1 MLFSEHPLESC
12 LNDPLTLEC
21 EVGLFLLDLRV
32 GGLVPALPRGRAWTT
47 QYLYCP
53 TGLQGTS
60 GSTSGTSFATNQG
73 FRSLLHAAALG
84 EYLVTLTCSPASCPS
99 PPEPG
104 DPAVL
109 EGDDIGGGEVSKPP
123 VFLKVVL

>member
-84 EYLVTLTCSPASCPS
+84 VLSNFNPAALQAVLLHLNLETLLCWKVTMLGEGRCPS
-99 PPEPG
+99 
-104 DPAVL
+104 L
-109 EGDDIGGGEVSKPP
+109 LSFSK
-123 VFLKVVL
+123 